1 MLKLCVRSLGKTNE
15 SLQKD
20 VQEALKW
27 EPLLHSAEIGVT
39 AKDGIVT
46 LFGTVDSYTK
56 KIEAEHAAKM
66 VAGVRAVVE
75 KIDIKYGSYGKVSDE
90 DIAAEVVNALK
101 WNWTIPDDKVKIKVE
116 SGWVTIDGTVSWNYQ
131 KEAVNDAIKNL
142 IGVKGFTN
150 NIIIKSDITDLIEKT
165 AIEKALARNWTIND
179 KNIQVKVSANEVTL
193 SGIVNSYYEKEE
205 AERIAWN
212 APGVASV
219 NNELALF
226 NEN

>member
-1 MLKLCVRSLGKTNE
+1 MKTDE
-15 SLQKD
+15 SLQRD

-46 LFGTVDSYTK
+46 LFGTVDSHTK
-56 KIEAEHAAKM
+56 KLEAEHAAKM

-90 DIAAEVVNALK
+90 DIAAEVTNALK
-101 WNWTIPDDKVKIKVE
+101 WNWTIPDDKIKIKVE
-116 SGWVTIDGTVSWNYQ
+116 GGWVTIDGAVSWNYQ

-179 KNIQVKVSANEVTL
+179 KNIQVAVSANEVTL

>member
-1 MLKLCVRSLGKTNE
+1 MKTDE
-15 SLQKD
+15 TLQRD

-46 LFGTVDSYTK
+46 LFGIVDSHTK
-56 KIEAEHAAKM
+56 KMEAEHAAKM

-90 DIAAEVVNALK
+90 AIAAEVVNAFK
-101 WNWTIPDDKVKIKVE
+101 WNATIPEDKIKVRVE
-116 SGWVTIDGTVSWNYQ
+116 SGWVTIEGAVSWNYQ
-131 KEAVNDAIKNL
+131 KEAASNAIKNL
-142 IGVKGFTN
+142 IGVKGFAN
-150 NIIIKSDITDLIEKT
+150 NIVIKSDINDLIEKKE
-165 AIEKALARNWTIND
+165 IEKAMSRNWTIND
-179 KNIQVKVSANEVTL
+179 NNIQIKVLANEVTL

-219 NNELALF
+219 NNELSLF